1 MKLLD
6 LFSGFGGVSVAAQAS
21 GLQIVEGV
29 DADAHAAAAF
39 AQNFPLARAKH
50 AELGPGLPYEWPAPA
65 PDLWVHASPPC
76 TALSRANRSGAGRDG
91 GLALTAWTVR
101 QLVEREYAY
110 FSVEQVSTAAS
121 QALFAEL
128 QAEFPTR
135 LAFITVDAVEFGAA
149 QRRRRLLAGPPAV
162 LERFRTAPRT
172 ASKTIR
178 QAFQAAG
185 VALPE
190 GATCVLNTNG
200 DACSLDGPAFT
211 VCATRALTWGR
222 AAAAGTDAD
231 ADADADAPPHR
242 KRAGTVRC
250 MTPAES
256 AVLQGFPPTTRVA
269 HNKRRAQVQLG
280 NAVEFH
286 TACALF
292 RAGLRGTSPPTPP
305 SPPGPPLAAVGQRL
319 DRLEAAL
326 GKRVRDLEEEV
337 RKLKASRNN

>member
-1 MKLLD
+1 M
-6 LFSGFGGVSVAAQAS
+6 
-21 GLQIVEGV
+21 
-29 DADAHAAAAF
+29 H
-39 AQNFPLARAKH
+39 R
-50 AELGPGLPYEWPAPA
+50 
-65 PDLWVHASPPC
+65 
-76 TALSRANRSGAGRDG
+76 
-91 GLALTAWTVR
+91 
-101 QLVEREYAY
+101 
-110 FSVEQVSTAAS
+110 
-121 QALFAEL
+121 
-128 QAEFPTR
+128 
-135 LAFITVDAVEFGAA
+135 
-149 QRRRRLLAGPPAV
+149 
-162 LERFRTAPRT
+162 
-172 ASKTIR
+172 
-178 QAFQAAG
+178 
-185 VALPE
+185 ALPE

-222 AAAAGTDAD
+222 AAA

-292 RAGLRGTSPPTPP
+292 RAGLRGTSPPGPP
-305 SPPGPPLAAVGQRL
+305 SPPLAAVGQRL